1 MLGLDINSLAI
12 PDYEII
18 SRLEKLILAN
28 STNAATAIALD
39 SALEDMGDGF
49 RAGYNEASRAMAAT
63 APVPVLP
70 VGPRSPTRRVH
81 TRTRSRSLSPARRR
95 DNRAY

>member
-12 PDYEII
+12 PDYEIV

-49 RAGYNEASRAMAAT
+49 RAGYNDASRVLTST
-63 APVPVLP
+63 AIPVIPPQL
-70 VGPRSPTRRVH
+70 RSPTRRLH
-81 TRTRSRSLSPARRR
+81 TRTRSRSLSPTRKR
-95 DNRAY
+95 DTRAY